1 MQINELLNLS
11 RDDQLNWLENRFK
24 AQAKVARQEIDNY
37 ILSLSWDE
45 PLGSILELDQYQA
58 ALEEMLEYPDS
69 IDLGWELQERIPSIS
84 DKRAIEI
91 NDGKDLTSI
100 ELSVVEKMARK
111 QEIGSVY
118 LCETGI
124 FCSGSTIKVDED
136 NELTVFVAFTGGP
149 LGHGGIDYSFYRLFA
164 DADGATQHFKLP
176 PDIWVP
182 LL

>member
-91 NDGKDLTSI
+91 NDGKDLTPI
-100 ELSVVEKMARK
+100 ES
-111 QEIGSVY
+111 Q
-118 LCETGI
+118 
-124 FCSGSTIKVDED
+124 
-136 NELTVFVAFTGGP
+136 
-149 LGHGGIDYSFYRLFA
+149 
-164 DADGATQHFKLP
+164 
-176 PDIWVP
+176 
-182 LL
+182 